1 MGVRREGLQGKI
13 LILGSAS
20 PRRRELLAGVGYD
33 FIVDTGNNFEE
44 NIPEGV
50 EAEDIPALMSAGKS
64 HGFHRELSDN
74 EILLTSDTI
83 VVCEGRP
90 MGKPHSAEEAAEML
104 RFLSGKKHS
113 VVTAITIRTNAG
125 EKTVS
130 DRAIVHFKELTDN
143 EIEYYVNEFA
153 PFDKAGA
160 YAIQEWIGYIG
171 ITGIEG
177 SFYTIMGLPI
187 HLVYRELESL

>member
-1 MGVRREGLQGKI
+1 MDILKGRK
-13 LILGSAS
+13 LILASAS
-20 PRRRELLAGVGYD
+20 PRRRELLAGAGFD
-33 FIVDTGNNFEE
+33 FTVDTGNNFEE
-44 NIPEGV
+44 VIPEDIDP
-50 EAEDIPALMSAGKS
+50 EKIPALMSAGKS
-64 HGFHRELSDN
+64 HGFHRELFDN

-83 VVCEGRP
+83 VVCNGRP

-104 RFLSGKKHS
+104 HFLSGKEHS
-113 VVTAITIRTNAG
+113 VVTAITIRSNAG

-130 DRAIVHFKELTDN
+130 DRAIVHFNELTDN
-143 EIEYYVNEFA
+143 EITYYINEYR

>member
-20 PRRRELLAGVGYD
+20 PRRRELLAGAGYN

-90 MGKPHSAEEAAEML
+90 MGKPHSAAEAAEML
-104 RFLSGKKHS
+104 RFLSGKEHS
-113 VVTAITIRTNAG
+113 VVTAITIRSNAG

-130 DRAIVHFKELTDN
+130 DSAIVHFKELTDN
-143 EIEYYVNEFA
+143 EITHYVNEYR

-187 HLVYRELESL
+187 YLVSRELESL

>member
-20 PRRRELLAGVGYD
+20 PMRRELLAGAGYD

-44 NIPEGV
+44 KIPEGV

-90 MGKPHSAEEAAEML
+90 MGKPHSAAEAAEML

>member
-1 MGVRREGLQGKI
+1 MDILKGRK
-13 LILGSAS
+13 LILASAS
-20 PRRRELLAGVGYD
+20 PRRRELLSGAGFD
-33 FIVDTGNNFEE
+33 FTVDTGNNFEE
-44 NIPEGV
+44 VIPEGIDP
-50 EAEDIPALMSAGKS
+50 EEIPALMSAGKS

-83 VVCEGRP
+83 VVCNGRP

-104 RFLSGKKHS
+104 RFLSGNEHS
-113 VVTAITIRTNAG
+113 VVTAITIRSNAG
-125 EKTVS
+125 EETVS

-143 EIEYYVNEFA
+143 EITHYVNEYR

>member
-1 MGVRREGLQGKI
+1 MDILKGRK
-13 LILGSAS
+13 LILASAS
-20 PRRRELLAGVGYD
+20 PRRRELLAGAGYD

-64 HGFHRELSDN
+64 HGFHRELFDN

-90 MGKPHSAEEAAEML
+90 MGKPHSAAEAAEML

-113 VVTAITIRTNAG
+113 VVTAITIRTNAE

>member
-1 MGVRREGLQGKI
+1 MDILKGRK
-13 LILGSAS
+13 LILASAS
-20 PRRRELLAGVGYD
+20 PRRRELLAGAGFD
-33 FIVDTGNNFEE
+33 FTVDTGNNFEE
-44 NIPEGV
+44 VIPEGIDP
-50 EAEDIPALMSAGKS
+50 EKIPALMSAGKS

-83 VVCEGRP
+83 VVCNGRP

-104 RFLSGKKHS
+104 RFLSGKEHS
-113 VVTAITIRTNAG
+113 VVTAITIRSNAG

-130 DRAIVHFKELTDN
+130 DRAIVHFKKLTDN
-143 EIEYYVNEFA
+143 EITHYINEYR

>member
-20 PRRRELLAGVGYD
+20 PRRRELLAGAGYD

-50 EAEDIPALMSAGKS
+50 EAEDIPVLMSAGKS

-90 MGKPHSAEEAAEML
+90 MGKPHSAAEAAEML

-187 HLVYRELESL
+187 HLVYR

>member
-20 PRRRELLAGVGYD
+20 PRRRELLAGAGYN

-90 MGKPHSAEEAAEML
+90 MGKPHSAAEAAEML

-187 HLVYRELESL
+187 HLVYRELEVF

>member
-1 MGVRREGLQGKI
+1 MGVRREGSQGKI

-20 PRRRELLAGVGYD
+20 PRRRELLAGAGYD

-90 MGKPHSAEEAAEML
+90 MGKPHSAAEAAEML

>member
-1 MGVRREGLQGKI
+1 MLFRSKI

-20 PRRRELLAGVGYD
+20 PRRRELLAGAGYN

-50 EAEDIPALMSAGKS
+50 EVEDIPALMSAGKS

-90 MGKPHSAEEAAEML
+90 MGKPHSAAEAAEML

-113 VVTAITIRTNAG
+113 VVTAITIRSNAG

>member
-1 MGVRREGLQGKI
+1 MGVRRKGLQGKI

-20 PRRRELLAGVGYD
+20 PRRRELLAGAGYD

-44 NIPEGV
+44 KTPEGV

-90 MGKPHSAEEAAEML
+90 MGKPHSAAEAAEML

-143 EIEYYVNEFA
+143 EIEYYINEFA

>member
-1 MGVRREGLQGKI
+1 MGVRREGLQGKS

-20 PRRRELLAGVGYD
+20 PRRRELLAGAGYD

-90 MGKPHSAEEAAEML
+90 MGKPHSAAEAAEML

>member
-1 MGVRREGLQGKI
+1 MDILEGRK

-20 PRRRELLAGVGYD
+20 PRRRELLEGAG
-33 FIVDTGNNFEE
+33 FEFTVDTGNNFEE
-44 NIPEGV
+44 VIPEDIDP
-50 EAEDIPALMSAGKS
+50 EEIPALMSVGKS

-83 VVCEGRP
+83 VVCDGRP
-90 MGKPHSAEEAAEML
+90 MGKPHSAAEAAGML
-104 RFLSGKKHS
+104 HFLSGKTHS
-113 VVTAITIRTNAG
+113 VVTAITIRDNTR

-130 DRAIVHFKELTDN
+130 DRAMVHFKELTDN
-143 EIEYYVNEFA
+143 EISHYVNA
-153 PFDKAGA
+153 CKPFDKAGA

-187 HLVYRELESL
+187 HLVYRELEVF

>member
-1 MGVRREGLQGKI
+1 MDILKGRK
-13 LILGSAS
+13 LILASAS
-20 PRRRELLAGVGYD
+20 PRRRELLAGAGFD
-33 FIVDTGNNFEE
+33 FTVDTGNNFEE
-44 NIPEGV
+44 VIPEGIDP
-50 EAEDIPALMSAGKS
+50 EEIPALMSAGKS

-83 VVCEGRP
+83 VVCNGRP

-104 RFLSGKKHS
+104 RFLSGKEHS
-113 VVTAITIRTNAG
+113 VVTAITIRSNAG

-130 DRAIVHFKELTDN
+130 DSAIVHFKELTDN
-143 EIEYYVNEFA
+143 EIAYYINEYR

>member
-1 MGVRREGLQGKI
+1 MDILKGRK
-13 LILGSAS
+13 LILASAS
-20 PRRRELLAGVGYD
+20 PRRRELLAGAGFD
-33 FIVDTGNNFEE
+33 FTVDTGNNFEE
-44 NIPEGV
+44 VIPEGIDP
-50 EAEDIPALMSAGKS
+50 EKIPALMSAGKS

-83 VVCEGRP
+83 VVCNGRP

-104 RFLSGKKHS
+104 RFLSGKEHS
-113 VVTAITIRTNAG
+113 VVTAITIRSNAG

-130 DRAIVHFKELTDN
+130 DRAFVHFKELTDN
-143 EIEYYVNEFA
+143 EITYYINEYR

-187 HLVYRELESL
+187 HLVYRELQSI

>member
-20 PRRRELLAGVGYD
+20 PRRRELLAGAGYD

-44 NIPEGV
+44 KIPEGV

-90 MGKPHSAEEAAEML
+90 MGKPHSAAEAAEML

-130 DRAIVHFKELTDN
+130 DRAIVHFKELMDN

>member
-13 LILGSAS
+13 LIMGSAS
-20 PRRRELLAGVGYD
+20 PRRRELLAGAGYD
-33 FIVDTGNNFEE
+33 FIVDPGNNFEE
-44 NIPEGV
+44 KIPEGV
-50 EAEDIPALMSAGKS
+50 EAEDTPALMSAGKS

-90 MGKPHSAEEAAEML
+90 MGKPHSAAEAAEML

>member
-1 MGVRREGLQGKI
+1 MNILKGRK
-13 LILGSAS
+13 LILASAS
-20 PRRRELLAGVGYD
+20 PRRRELLSGAGFD
-33 FIVDTGNNFEE
+33 FTVDTGNNFEE
-44 NIPEGV
+44 VIPEGIDP
-50 EAEDIPALMSAGKS
+50 EEIPALMSAGKS

-83 VVCEGRP
+83 VVCNGRP

-104 RFLSGKKHS
+104 RFLSGKEHS
-113 VVTAITIRTNAG
+113 VVTAITIRSNAG

-130 DRAIVHFKELTDN
+130 DRATVHFKELTDN
-143 EIEYYVNEFA
+143 EITYYINEYR

>member
-1 MGVRREGLQGKI
+1 MDILKDRK

-20 PRRRELLAGVGYD
+20 PRRRELLEGAG
-33 FIVDTGNNFEE
+33 FEFTVDTGNNFEE
-44 NIPEGV
+44 VIPEDIDP
-50 EAEDIPALMSAGKS
+50 EEIPALMSVGKS

-83 VVCEGRP
+83 VVCDGRP
-90 MGKPHSAEEAAEML
+90 MGKPHSAAEAAGML
-104 RFLSGKKHS
+104 RFLSGKTHS
-113 VVTAITIRTNAG
+113 VVTAITIRDNTR

-130 DRAIVHFKELTDN
+130 DRAMVHFKELSDN
-143 EIEYYVNEFA
+143 EISHYVNA
-153 PFDKAGA
+153 CKPFDKAGA

-187 HLVYRELESL
+187 HLVYRELEVF

>member
-1 MGVRREGLQGKI
+1 MDILKGRK
-13 LILGSAS
+13 LILASAS
-20 PRRRELLAGVGYD
+20 PRRRELLAGAGFD
-33 FIVDTGNNFEE
+33 FTVDTGNNFEE
-44 NIPEGV
+44 VIPEGIDP
-50 EAEDIPALMSAGKS
+50 EEIPALMSAGKS

-83 VVCEGRP
+83 VVCNGRP

-104 RFLSGKKHS
+104 RFLSGKEHS
-113 VVTAITIRTNAG
+113 VVTAITIRSNAG

-130 DRAIVHFKELTDN
+130 DRAIVHFKGLTDN
-143 EIEYYVNEFA
+143 EITHYVNEYR

-187 HLVYRELESL
+187 HLVYRELQSI

>member
-20 PRRRELLAGVGYD
+20 PRRRELLAGAGYD

-44 NIPEGV
+44 KIPEGV

-90 MGKPHSAEEAAEML
+90 MGKPHSAAEAAEML

-125 EKTVS
+125 EKTVP

>member
-1 MGVRREGLQGKI
+1 MGVRREGIQGKI
-13 LILGSAS
+13 LNLGSAS
-20 PRRRELLAGVGYD
+20 PRRRELLAGAGYD

-50 EAEDIPALMSAGKS
+50 KAEDIPALMSAGKS

-90 MGKPHSAEEAAEML
+90 MGKPHSAAEAAEML

>member
-1 MGVRREGLQGKI
+1 MDILEGRK

-20 PRRRELLAGVGYD
+20 PRRRELLEGAG
-33 FIVDTGNNFEE
+33 FEFTVDTGNNFEE
-44 NIPEGV
+44 VIPEDIDP
-50 EAEDIPALMSAGKS
+50 EEIPALMSVGKS

-83 VVCEGRP
+83 VVCDGRP
-90 MGKPHSAEEAAEML
+90 MGKPRSAAEAAGML
-104 RFLSGKKHS
+104 RFLSGKTHS
-113 VVTAITIRTNAG
+113 VVTAITIRDNTR

-130 DRAIVHFKELTDN
+130 DRAMVHFKELSDN
-143 EIEYYVNEFA
+143 EISHYVNA
-153 PFDKAGA
+153 CKPFDKAGA

-187 HLVYRELESL
+187 HLVYRELEVF

>member
-1 MGVRREGLQGKI
+1 
-13 LILGSAS
+13 S
-20 PRRRELLAGVGYD
+20 PRRRELLEGAG
-33 FIVDTGNNFEE
+33 FEFTVDTGNNFEE
-44 NIPEGV
+44 TIPEGISP
-50 EAEDIPALMSAGKS
+50 EDIPALMSAGKS
-64 HGFHRELSDN
+64 HGFHRQLADD

-83 VVCEGRP
+83 VVCDGRP
-90 MGKPHSAEEAAEML
+90 MGKPHSPEDASEML
-104 RFLSGKKHS
+104 RFLSGKSHS
-113 VVTAITIRTNAG
+113 VVTAITIRDNKG

-143 EIEYYVNEFA
+143 EISHYVNEYR

-187 HLVYRELESL
+187 HLVYRELKNL

>member
-20 PRRRELLAGVGYD
+20 PRRRELLAGAGYD

-44 NIPEGV
+44 KIPEGV

-90 MGKPHSAEEAAEML
+90 MGKPHSAAEAAEML

-130 DRAIVHFKELTDN
+130 DRAIVHFKELTDK

>member
-20 PRRRELLAGVGYD
+20 PRRRELLAGAGYD

-50 EAEDIPALMSAGKS
+50 EAEDIPVLMSAGKS

-90 MGKPHSAEEAAEML
+90 MGKPHSAAEAAEML

-171 ITGIEG
+171 IPGIEG

>member
-20 PRRRELLAGVGYD
+20 PRRRELLAGAGYD

-50 EAEDIPALMSAGKS
+50 EAEDIPVLMSAGKS

-90 MGKPHSAEEAAEML
+90 MGKPHSAAEAAEML

>member
-1 MGVRREGLQGKI
+1 MDILKGRK
-13 LILGSAS
+13 LILASAS
-20 PRRRELLAGVGYD
+20 PRRREILAGAGFD
-33 FIVDTGNNFEE
+33 FTVDTGNNFEE
-44 NIPEGV
+44 VIPEGIDP
-50 EAEDIPALMSAGKS
+50 EEIPALMSAGKS
-64 HGFHRELSDN
+64 HGFHRELFDN

-83 VVCEGRP
+83 VVCNGRP

-104 RFLSGKKHS
+104 RFLSGKEHS
-113 VVTAITIRTNAG
+113 VVTAITIRSNAG

-130 DRAIVHFKELTDN
+130 DRAIVHFNELTDN
-143 EIEYYVNEFA
+143 EIAYYINEYR

-187 HLVYRELESL
+187 HLVYRELKSL

>member
-1 MGVRREGLQGKI
+1 MDILKGRK
-13 LILGSAS
+13 LILASAS
-20 PRRRELLAGVGYD
+20 PRRRELLAGAGFD
-33 FIVDTGNNFEE
+33 FTVDTGNNFEE
-44 NIPEGV
+44 VIPEGIDP
-50 EAEDIPALMSAGKS
+50 EEIPALMSAGKS

-83 VVCEGRP
+83 VVCNGRP

-104 RFLSGKKHS
+104 RFLSGKEHS
-113 VVTAITIRTNAG
+113 VVTAITIRSNAG

-130 DRAIVHFKELTDN
+130 DRAIVHSKELTDN
-143 EIEYYVNEFA
+143 EITYYINEYR

>member
-1 MGVRREGLQGKI
+1 MDILKGRK
-13 LILGSAS
+13 LILASAS
-20 PRRRELLAGVGYD
+20 PRRRELLAGAGFD
-33 FIVDTGNNFEE
+33 FTVDTGNNFEE
-44 NIPEGV
+44 VIPEGIDP
-50 EAEDIPALMSAGKS
+50 EKIPALMSAGKS

-83 VVCEGRP
+83 VVCNGRP
-90 MGKPHSAEEAAEML
+90 MGKPHSVEEAAEML
-104 RFLSGKKHS
+104 RFLSGKEHS
-113 VVTAITIRTNAG
+113 VVTAITIRSNDG

-143 EIEYYVNEFA
+143 EITHYVNEYR

>member
-1 MGVRREGLQGKI
+1 MDILKGRK
-13 LILGSAS
+13 LILASAS
-20 PRRRELLAGVGYD
+20 PRRRELLAGAGFD
-33 FIVDTGNNFEE
+33 FTVDTGNNFEE
-44 NIPEGV
+44 VIPEGIDP
-50 EAEDIPALMSAGKS
+50 EKIPALMSAGKS
-64 HGFHRELSDN
+64 HGFHRELFDN

-83 VVCEGRP
+83 VVCNGRP

-104 RFLSGKKHS
+104 RFLSGKEHS
-113 VVTAITIRTNAG
+113 VVTAITIRSNAG

-130 DRAIVHFKELTDN
+130 DRATVHFKELTDN
-143 EIEYYVNEFA
+143 EITYYINEYR

>member
-1 MGVRREGLQGKI
+1 MDILKGRK
-13 LILGSAS
+13 LILASAS
-20 PRRRELLAGVGYD
+20 PRRRELLAGAGYD

-90 MGKPHSAEEAAEML
+90 MGKPHSAAEAAEML

-113 VVTAITIRTNAG
+113 VVTAITITTNAR

-130 DRAIVHFKELTDN
+130 DRAIGHFKELTDN
-143 EIEYYVNEFA
+143 EIEYYINEFA

>member
-1 MGVRREGLQGKI
+1 MDILKGRK
-13 LILGSAS
+13 LILASAS
-20 PRRRELLAGVGYD
+20 PRRRELLAGAGFD
-33 FIVDTGNNFEE
+33 FTVDTGNNFEE
-44 NIPEGV
+44 VIPEGIDP
-50 EAEDIPALMSAGKS
+50 EKIPALMSAGKS

-83 VVCEGRP
+83 VVCNGRP

-104 RFLSGKKHS
+104 RFLSGKEHS
-113 VVTAITIRTNAG
+113 VVTAITIRSNAG

-130 DRAIVHFKELTDN
+130 DRAIVHFKKLTDN
-143 EIEYYVNEFA
+143 EITYYINEYR

>member
-20 PRRRELLAGVGYD
+20 PRRRELLAGAGYD

-44 NIPEGV
+44 KIPEGV

-90 MGKPHSAEEAAEML
+90 MGKPHSAAEAAEML
-104 RFLSGKKHS
+104 RFLSGKEHS

-177 SFYTIMGLPI
+177 
-187 HLVYRELESL
+187 

>member
-1 MGVRREGLQGKI
+1 MNILKGRK
-13 LILGSAS
+13 LILASAS
-20 PRRRELLAGVGYD
+20 PRRRELLSGAGFD
-33 FIVDTGNNFEE
+33 FTVDTGNNFEE
-44 NIPEGV
+44 VIPEGIDP
-50 EAEDIPALMSAGKS
+50 EEIPALMSAGKS

-83 VVCEGRP
+83 VVCNGRP

-104 RFLSGKKHS
+104 RFLSGKEHS
-113 VVTAITIRTNAG
+113 VVTAITIRSNAG

-130 DRAIVHFKELTDN
+130 DRAIVHLKELTDN
-143 EIEYYVNEFA
+143 EITYYINEYR

-187 HLVYRELESL
+187 HLVYRELEVF